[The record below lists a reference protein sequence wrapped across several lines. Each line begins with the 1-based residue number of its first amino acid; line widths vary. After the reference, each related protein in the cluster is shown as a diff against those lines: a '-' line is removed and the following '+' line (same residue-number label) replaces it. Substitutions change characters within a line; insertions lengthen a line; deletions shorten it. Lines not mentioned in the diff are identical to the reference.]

1 MEGGVWGGFCQ
12 GGGTSCVGI
21 EYGGVTGGS
30 MVVGGVICGGL
41 FLPLINDASIDN
53 ITKIRIATPAQI
65 LIVLKSIFLVFSL
78 GMAVGSI
85 SFRGE
90 AEGEAVY
97 FANVTICGVGFVLDL
112 GLVEALVVGFT
123 VAVHPQVKLVGQSGF
138 RQNPL

>member
-1 MEGGVWGGFCQ
+1 MEGGVWGGSSQ
-12 GGGTSCVGI
+12 RGGTSCVGI

-65 LIVLKSIFLVFSL
+65 PIVLKSNFAGLSVTMSI
-78 GMAVGSI
+78 GSGL
-85 SFRGE
+85 FCGE

-138 RQNPL
+138 LQNPE